1 MNRDFL
7 KEAIADAKTVKESA
21 IANAKI
27 ALEEA
32 FSPKLQAMFAQRL
45 EEMDKEEMEEGYDEV
60 DEEVEMVDEK
70 MSKKEEDIDLDEI
83 LAELEELEDLETEEI
98 TEAEEEEAEVED
110 KTEED
115 EVEVEDEDETEE
127 DEEID
132 LDDMSEEDLKSFIED
147 VIADMVQ
154 AGELEAGDAVED
166 EEEEEKEVKESRFGS
181 VADLSTEEFLKF
193 CDKFPNNPAC
203 PNSPFYEG
211 IMEARFGSLADLSTE
226 EFLEFCDENPNT
238 PGCPNS
244 PFNEGIKRT
253 KGVKRTNEAYSPEM
267 LYNVPEYQKMIAVL
281 APLLASLTG
290 FAVSYVKDKLSK
302 GGDEAEKLINVAKKQ
317 SGSQAMAM
325 NEALKTVKI
334 LKSELNEI
342 NLLNAKLLYSNKI
355 FKAKN
360 LNEAQKVKVLG
371 AFDKAETV
379 KEAKIVFETLSESFK
394 SVKKTVNEGIIG
406 SASKATLA
414 PKTSKKPIVES
425 DEMVNRFKKLAG
437 II

>member
-60 DEEVEMVDEK
+60 DEEVEMVDEE
-70 MSKKEEDIDLDEI
+70 MSEKEEDMDLDEI

-110 KTEED
+110 ETEED

-154 AGELEAGDAVED
+154 AGELEAGDTVED
-166 EEEEEKEVKESRFGS
+166 EEEEEEV
-181 VADLSTEEFLKF
+181 T
-193 CDKFPNNPAC
+193 
-203 PNSPFYEG
+203 
-211 IMEARFGSLADLSTE
+211 EARFGSLADLSTE

-244 PFNEGIKRT
+244 PFNE
-253 KGVKRTNEAYSPEM
+253 GVKRTNEAYSPEM

-317 SGSQAMAM
+317 SGSQAMTM

-379 KEAKIVFETLSESFK
+379 KEAKIVFETLNESFK
-394 SVKKTVNEGIIG
+394 SVRKTVNEGIIG
-406 SASKATLA
+406 SASKATLV

>member
-32 FSPKLQAMFAQRL
+32 FSPKLQAMFAQKL

-60 DEEVEMVDEK
+60 DEEVEMVDKK
-70 MSKKEEDIDLDEI
+70 MSKKEKDIDLDEI
-83 LAELEELEDLETEEI
+83 LAELEEFEDLETEEI

-110 KTEED
+110 ETEED

-132 LDDMSEEDLKSFIED
+132 LEDMSEEDLKSFIED

-154 AGELEAGDAVED
+154 AGELEAGDTVED
-166 EEEEEKEVKESRFGS
+166 EEEKEEVMEYSL
-181 VADLSTEEFLKF
+181 ADMSTQEFLEY
-193 CDKFPNNPAC
+193 CDENPNTPGC
-203 PNSPFYEG
+203 PNSPFNEG

-244 PFNEGIKRT
+244 PFNEG
-253 KGVKRTNEAYSPEM
+253 VKRTNEDYSPEM

-290 FAVSYVKDKLSK
+290 FAISYVKDKLSK
-302 GGDEAEKLINVAKKQ
+302 GGDEAEKLINIAKKQ
-317 SGSQAMAM
+317 SGSQAMSM

-342 NLLNAKLLYSNKI
+342 NLLNAKLLYANKI

-394 SVKKTVNEGIIG
+394 SVRKTVNEGIIG
-406 SASKATLA
+406 SASKATLV

>member
-60 DEEVEMVDEK
+60 DEEVEMVDEE
-70 MSKKEEDIDLDEI
+70 MSDPVMRKGLEGDDVAEKETEYMREEEDIDLDEI
-83 LAELEELEDLETEEI
+83 LTELEESEDLNEEEI
-98 TEAEEEEAEVED
+98 TEA
-110 KTEED
+110 EED
-115 EVEVEDEDETEE
+115 EVEVEDEEEVETEDETEE

-147 VIADMVQ
+147 VIADMVE

-166 EEEEEKEVKESRFGS
+166 EEDEEVEVEDMDMEDDEMESMEVEAEETEDIEEAKEEMDEVKAE
-181 VADLSTEEFLKF
+181 L
-193 CDKFPNNPAC
+193 
-203 PNSPFYEG
+203 
-211 IMEARFGSLADLSTE
+211 
-226 EFLEFCDENPNT
+226 
-238 PGCPNS
+238 
-244 PFNEGIKRT
+244 
-253 KGVKRTNEAYSPEM
+253 
-267 LYNVPEYQKMIAVL
+267 
-281 APLLASLTG
+281 
-290 FAVSYVKDKLSK
+290 
-302 GGDEAEKLINVAKKQ
+302 DEALETIA
-317 SGSQAMAM
+317 
-325 NEALKTVKI
+325 I

-342 NLLNAKLLYSNKI
+342 NLLNAKLLYANKI

>member
-70 MSKKEEDIDLDEI
+70 MSKKEEDMDLDEI
-83 LAELEELEDLETEEI
+83 LAELEELEDLETKEI

-110 KTEED
+110 ETEED

-166 EEEEEKEVKESRFGS
+166 EEEKEEVMEYSL
-181 VADLSTEEFLKF
+181 ADMSTQEFLEY
-193 CDKFPNNPAC
+193 CDENPNTPGC
-203 PNSPFYEG
+203 PNSPFNEG

-244 PFNEGIKRT
+244 PFNEGVKRT
-253 KGVKRTNEAYSPEM
+253 KRVKKTNEAYSPEM

-317 SGSQAMAM
+317 SGSQAMSM

-379 KEAKIVFETLSESFK
+379 KEAKIVFETLNESFK
-394 SVKKTVNEGIIG
+394 SVRKTVNEGIIG
-406 SASKATLA
+406 SASKATLV

>member
-32 FSPKLQAMFAQRL
+32 FSPKLQAMFAQKL

-60 DEEVEMVDEK
+60 DEEVEMVDKK
-70 MSKKEEDIDLDEI
+70 MSKKEKDIDLDEI

-110 KTEED
+110 ETEED

-132 LDDMSEEDLKSFIED
+132 LEDMSEEDLKSFIED

-154 AGELEAGDAVED
+154 AGELEAGDTVED
-166 EEEEEKEVKESRFGS
+166 EEEKEEVMEYSL
-181 VADLSTEEFLKF
+181 ADMSTQEFLEY
-193 CDKFPNNPAC
+193 CDENPNTPGC
-203 PNSPFYEG
+203 PNSPFNEG
-211 IMEARFGSLADLSTE
+211 VMEARFGSLADLSTE
-226 EFLEFCDENPNT
+226 EFLED
-238 PGCPNS
+238 
-244 PFNEGIKRT
+244 
-253 KGVKRTNEAYSPEM
+253 YSPEM

-290 FAVSYVKDKLSK
+290 FAISYVKDKLSK
-302 GGDEAEKLINVAKKQ
+302 GGDEAEKLINIAKKQ
-317 SGSQAMAM
+317 SGSQAMSM

-342 NLLNAKLLYSNKI
+342 NLLNAKLLYANKI

-379 KEAKIVFETLSESFK
+379 KEAKIVFETLNESFK
-394 SVKKTVNEGIIG
+394 SVRKTVNEGIIG
-406 SASKATLA
+406 SASKATLV

>member
-70 MSKKEEDIDLDEI
+70 MSEKEEDMDLDEI

-98 TEAEEEEAEVED
+98 TEAEEEAEVED
-110 KTEED
+110 ETEED

-132 LDDMSEEDLKSFIED
+132 LEDMSEEDLKSFIED
-147 VIADMVQ
+147 VIADMVE
-154 AGELEAGDAVED
+154 AGELEAGDTVED
-166 EEEEEKEVKESRFGS
+166 EEEKEEV
-181 VADLSTEEFLKF
+181 
-193 CDKFPNNPAC
+193 
-203 PNSPFYEG
+203 
-211 IMEARFGSLADLSTE
+211 MEYSLADMSTQ
-226 EFLEFCDENPNT
+226 EFLEYCDENPNT

-244 PFNEGIKRT
+244 PFNEG
-253 KGVKRTNEAYSPEM
+253 VKRTNEDYSPEM
-267 LYNVPEYQKMIAVL
+267 LYNVPEYQKIIAVL

-290 FAVSYVKDKLSK
+290 FAISYVKDKLSK
-302 GGDEAEKLINVAKKQ
+302 GGDEAEKLINIAKKQ
-317 SGSQAMAM
+317 SGSQAMSM

-342 NLLNAKLLYSNKI
+342 NLLNAKLLYANKI

-394 SVKKTVNEGIIG
+394 SVRKTVNEGIIG
-406 SASKATLA
+406 SASKATLV

>member
-32 FSPKLQAMFAQRL
+32 FSPKLQAMFAQKL

-70 MSKKEEDIDLDEI
+70 MSKKEEDMDLDEI

-110 KTEED
+110 ETEED

-166 EEEEEKEVKESRFGS
+166 EEEKEEVMEYSL
-181 VADLSTEEFLKF
+181 ADMSTQEFLEY
-193 CDKFPNNPAC
+193 CDENPNTPGC
-203 PNSPFYEG
+203 PNSPFNEG

-244 PFNEGIKRT
+244 PFNEGVKRT
-253 KGVKRTNEAYSPEM
+253 KRVKKTNEAYSPEM

-317 SGSQAMAM
+317 SGSQAMSM

-394 SVKKTVNEGIIG
+394 SVRKTVNEGIIG
-406 SASKATLA
+406 SASKATLV

>member
-1 MNRDFL
+1 
-7 KEAIADAKTVKESA
+7 
-21 IANAKI
+21 
-27 ALEEA
+27 
-32 FSPKLQAMFAQRL
+32 
-45 EEMDKEEMEEGYDEV
+45 MDKEEMEEGYDEV

-70 MSKKEEDIDLDEI
+70 MSEKEEDMDLDEI

-110 KTEED
+110 ETEED

-166 EEEEEKEVKESRFGS
+166 EEEKEEVMEYSL
-181 VADLSTEEFLKF
+181 ADMSTQEFLEY
-193 CDKFPNNPAC
+193 CDENPNTPGC
-203 PNSPFYEG
+203 PNSPFNEG

-244 PFNEGIKRT
+244 PFNEGVKRT
-253 KGVKRTNEAYSPEM
+253 KRVKKTNEAYSPEM

-317 SGSQAMAM
+317 SGSQAMSM

-394 SVKKTVNEGIIG
+394 SVRKTVNEGIIG
-406 SASKATLA
+406 SASKATLV

>member
-70 MSKKEEDIDLDEI
+70 MSKKEKDMDLDEI
-83 LAELEELEDLETEEI
+83 LAELEESEDLETKEI

-110 KTEED
+110 ETEED

-166 EEEEEKEVKESRFGS
+166 EEEKEEVMEYSL
-181 VADLSTEEFLKF
+181 ADMSTKEFLEF
-193 CDKFPNNPAC
+193 CDKYPNTPGC
-203 PNSPFYEG
+203 PNSPFNEG
-211 IMEARFGSLADLSTE
+211 ITEARFGSLADLSTQ

-244 PFNEGIKRT
+244 PFNEGT
-253 KGVKRTNEAYSPEM
+253 KKTNEAYSPEM

-317 SGSQAMAM
+317 SGSQAMSM

-394 SVKKTVNEGIIG
+394 SVRKTVNEGIIG
-406 SASKATLA
+406 SASKATLV

>member
-70 MSKKEEDIDLDEI
+70 MSKKEEDMDLDEI

-110 KTEED
+110 ETEED

-166 EEEEEKEVKESRFGS
+166 EEEKEEVMEYSL
-181 VADLSTEEFLKF
+181 ADMSTQEFLEY
-193 CDKFPNNPAC
+193 CDENPNTPGC
-203 PNSPFYEG
+203 PNSPFNEG

-394 SVKKTVNEGIIG
+394 SVRKTVNEGIIG
-406 SASKATLA
+406 SASKATLV

>member
-45 EEMDKEEMEEGYDEV
+45 EEMDKEEMEEEYDEV

-70 MSKKEEDIDLDEI
+70 MSEKEEDMDLDKI

-110 KTEED
+110 ETEED

-166 EEEEEKEVKESRFGS
+166 EEEKEEVMEYGL
-181 VADLSTEEFLKF
+181 ADMSTQEFLEY
-193 CDKFPNNPAC
+193 CDENPNTPGC
-203 PNSPFYEG
+203 PNSPFNEG

-253 KGVKRTNEAYSPEM
+253 KRVKRTNEAYSPEM

-290 FAVSYVKDKLSK
+290 FAISYVKDKLSK

-317 SGSQAMAM
+317 SGSQAMTM

-379 KEAKIVFETLSESFK
+379 KEAKIVFETLNESFK
-394 SVKKTVNEGIIG
+394 SVRKTVNEGIIG
-406 SASKATLA
+406 SASKATLV

>member
-7 KEAIADAKTVKESA
+7 KEAIADANTVKESA

-32 FSPKLQAMFAQRL
+32 FSPKLQAMFAQRR

-60 DEEVEMVDEK
+60 DEEVEMVDEE
-70 MSKKEEDIDLDEI
+70 MSEKEEDMDLDEI

-110 KTEED
+110 ETEED

-154 AGELEAGDAVED
+154 AGELEAGDTVED
-166 EEEEEKEVKESRFGS
+166 EEEEEEV
-181 VADLSTEEFLKF
+181 T
-193 CDKFPNNPAC
+193 
-203 PNSPFYEG
+203 
-211 IMEARFGSLADLSTE
+211 EARFGSLADLSTE

-244 PFNEGIKRT
+244 PFNE
-253 KGVKRTNEAYSPEM
+253 GVKRTNEAYSPEM

-317 SGSQAMAM
+317 SGSQAMTM

-379 KEAKIVFETLSESFK
+379 KEAKIVFETLNESFK
-394 SVKKTVNEGIIG
+394 SVRKTVNEGIIG
-406 SASKATLA
+406 SASKATLV

>member
-32 FSPKLQAMFAQRL
+32 FSPKLQAMFAQKL

-60 DEEVEMVDEK
+60 DEEVEMVDKK
-70 MSKKEEDIDLDEI
+70 MSKKEKDIDLDEI
-83 LAELEELEDLETEEI
+83 LAELEEFEDLETEEI

-110 KTEED
+110 ETEED

-132 LDDMSEEDLKSFIED
+132 LEDMSEEDLKSFIED

-166 EEEEEKEVKESRFGS
+166 EEDEEEV
-181 VADLSTEEFLKF
+181 
-193 CDKFPNNPAC
+193 
-203 PNSPFYEG
+203 
-211 IMEARFGSLADLSTE
+211 MEYSLAE
-226 EFLEFCDENPNT
+226 
-238 PGCPNS
+238 
-244 PFNEGIKRT
+244 FNE
-253 KGVKRTNEAYSPEM
+253 GVKRTNEDYSPEM

-290 FAVSYVKDKLSK
+290 FAISYVKDKLSK
-302 GGDEAEKLINVAKKQ
+302 GGDEAEKLINIAKKQ
-317 SGSQAMAM
+317 SGSQAMSM

-342 NLLNAKLLYSNKI
+342 NLLNAKLLYANKI

-379 KEAKIVFETLSESFK
+379 KEAKIVFETLNESFK
-394 SVKKTVNEGIIG
+394 SVRKTVNEGIIG
-406 SASKATLA
+406 SASKATLV

>member
-60 DEEVEMVDEK
+60 DEEVEMVDEEMLNPVMRK
-70 MSKKEEDIDLDEI
+70 GLEGDDVAEKETEYMREEEDMDLDEI
-83 LAELEELEDLETEEI
+83 LAELEESEDLNEEEI
-98 TEAEEEEAEVED
+98 TEA
-110 KTEED
+110 EED
-115 EVEVEDEDETEE
+115 EVEVEDEEEVETEDETEE

-147 VIADMVQ
+147 VIADMVE

-166 EEEEEKEVKESRFGS
+166 EEDEEVEVEDMDMEDDEMESMEVEAEETADIEEAKEEMDEVKAE
-181 VADLSTEEFLKF
+181 L
-193 CDKFPNNPAC
+193 
-203 PNSPFYEG
+203 
-211 IMEARFGSLADLSTE
+211 
-226 EFLEFCDENPNT
+226 
-238 PGCPNS
+238 
-244 PFNEGIKRT
+244 
-253 KGVKRTNEAYSPEM
+253 
-267 LYNVPEYQKMIAVL
+267 
-281 APLLASLTG
+281 
-290 FAVSYVKDKLSK
+290 
-302 GGDEAEKLINVAKKQ
+302 DEALETIA
-317 SGSQAMAM
+317 
-325 NEALKTVKI
+325 I

-342 NLLNAKLLYSNKI
+342 NLLNAKLLYANKI

>member
-32 FSPKLQAMFAQRL
+32 FSPKLQAMFAQKL

-70 MSKKEEDIDLDEI
+70 MSKKEEDMDLDEI

-110 KTEED
+110 EDETEED

-166 EEEEEKEVKESRFGS
+166 EEEKEEVMEYSL
-181 VADLSTEEFLKF
+181 ADMSTQEFLEY
-193 CDKFPNNPAC
+193 CDENPNTPGC
-203 PNSPFYEG
+203 PNSPFNEG

-244 PFNEGIKRT
+244 PFNEGVKRT
-253 KGVKRTNEAYSPEM
+253 KRVKKTNEAYSPEM

-379 KEAKIVFETLSESFK
+379 KEAKIVFETLNESFK
-394 SVKKTVNEGIIG
+394 SVRKTVNEGIIG
-406 SASKATLA
+406 SASKATLV

>member
-60 DEEVEMVDEK
+60 DEEVEMVDEE
-70 MSKKEEDIDLDEI
+70 MSEKEEDMDLDEI

-110 KTEED
+110 ETEED

-166 EEEEEKEVKESRFGS
+166 EEEKEEVMEYSL
-181 VADLSTEEFLKF
+181 ADMSTQEFLEY
-193 CDKFPNNPAC
+193 CDENPNTPGC
-203 PNSPFYEG
+203 PNSPFNEG

-253 KGVKRTNEAYSPEM
+253 KRVKKTNEAYSPEM

-317 SGSQAMAM
+317 SGSQAMTM

-379 KEAKIVFETLSESFK
+379 KEAKIVFETLNESFK
-394 SVKKTVNEGIIG
+394 SVRKTVNEGIIG
-406 SASKATLA
+406 SASKATLV

>member
-32 FSPKLQAMFAQRL
+32 FSPKLQAMFAQKL

-60 DEEVEMVDEK
+60 DEEVEMVDKK
-70 MSKKEEDIDLDEI
+70 MSKKEKDIDLDEI

-110 KTEED
+110 ETEED

-132 LDDMSEEDLKSFIED
+132 LEDMSEEDLKSFIED

-154 AGELEAGDAVED
+154 AGELEAGDTVED
-166 EEEEEKEVKESRFGS
+166 EEEKEEV
-181 VADLSTEEFLKF
+181 
-193 CDKFPNNPAC
+193 
-203 PNSPFYEG
+203 
-211 IMEARFGSLADLSTE
+211 MEYSLADMSTQ
-226 EFLEFCDENPNT
+226 EFLEYCDENPNT

-244 PFNEGIKRT
+244 PFNEG
-253 KGVKRTNEAYSPEM
+253 VKRTNEDYSPEM

-290 FAVSYVKDKLSK
+290 FAISYVKDKLSK
-302 GGDEAEKLINVAKKQ
+302 GGDEAEKLINIAKKQ
-317 SGSQAMAM
+317 SGSQAMSM

-342 NLLNAKLLYSNKI
+342 NLLNAKLLYANKI

-379 KEAKIVFETLSESFK
+379 KEAKIVFETLNESFK
-394 SVKKTVNEGIIG
+394 SVRKTVNEGIIG
-406 SASKATLA
+406 SASKATLV